1 MAKSYLVIG
10 LGNFGSTV
18 VRELSRL
25 NLKVTAVDHDREKVQ
40 LIKDVP
46 LVTAVVGRADSQEFL
61 ERLKVGDFD
70 GTVVSTGE
78 DSHASILITMYL
90 KELDA
95 KVIAVKANSQDH
107 AKILAK
113 VGATQTVIPEQQMA
127 VKVAHALA
135 HPNLID
141 LLPLTGDF
149 VVAELA
155 PTEGLIGKKLKDSEI
170 RSRFRVQVVAV
181 RKGERTNVVF
191 VPDGEYQIA
200 GDDILIVLGLE
211 SDIVRMKA

>member
-1 MAKSYLVIG
+1 MAKSCLVIG

-25 NLKVTAVDHDREKVQ
+25 NCKVTAVDHDREKVQ

-61 ERLKVGDFD
+61 ERLKVDDFD
-70 GTVVSTGE
+70 STVVSTGE

-90 KELDA
+90 KELEA
-95 KVIAVKANSQDH
+95 KSIVVKANSQDH

-113 VGATQTVIPEQQMA
+113 IGATQTVIPEQQMA
-127 VKVAHALA
+127 IKVAHSLA

-141 LLPLTGDF
+141 LLPLTSDF
-149 VVAELA
+149 VVAELT

-200 GDDILIVLGLE
+200 ADDILIVLGLE
-211 SDIVRMKA
+211 SDIVRMKG

>member
-25 NLKVTAVDHDREKVQ
+25 NCKVTAVDQDREKVQ

-46 LVTAVVGRADSQEFL
+46 LVTAVVGRADSHEFL
-61 ERLKVGDFD
+61 ERLNVADFD
-70 GTVVSTGE
+70 SVVVSTGE

-90 KELDA
+90 RELKA
-95 KVIAVKANSQDH
+95 ESVVVKANSQDH
-107 AKILAK
+107 AKILTK

-127 VKVAHALA
+127 VKVAHSLA

-141 LLPLTGDF
+141 LLPLTNDF

-155 PTEGLIGKKLKDSEI
+155 PNESLIGKKLKDSEI
-170 RSRFRVQVVAV
+170 RSRFRIQVVAV
-181 RKGERTNVVF
+181 RKAERSNLVF
-191 VPDGEYQIA
+191 VPDGEYQIMS
-200 GDDILIVLGLE
+200 DDILIVLGLE
-211 SDIVRMKA
+211 SDIVRMKG